1 MSAAEGTQ
9 FFVDVM
15 DATDKVFRNMCDSIS
30 FEEVY
35 RRVYYL
41 VLHKHGH
48 TLQRTLE
55 AKFQEYAGKVLCH
68 QRFHSS
74 ARKVVDLFLY
84 MGRNYVC
91 LGRRGLHCKDGRAHF
106 LGEGP
111 STGGVRW
118 STCEESL
125 RLWAGAQ

>member
-1 MSAAEGTQ
+1 MSAAEGMQ

-15 DATDKVFRNMCDSIS
+15 DATDKVFPNMCDNIS
-30 FEEVY
+30 FEAVY
-35 RRVYYL
+35 RRVFYL

-74 ARKVVDLFLY
+74 GQEGCGSLP
-84 MGRNYVC
+84 
-91 LGRRGLHCKDGRAHF
+91 LH
-106 LGEGP
+106 
-111 STGGVRW
+111 
-118 STCEESL
+118 
-125 RLWAGAQ
+125 GAQLRMFGPTGTPL